1 LGITVITFRPERTG
15 SRIDL
20 RGNGASLAPADPSLS
35 KMDASADNAD
45 KGEKY

>member
-20 RGNGASLAPADPSLS
+20 RGNGAHWRLPTHR
-35 KMDASADNAD
+35 
-45 KGEKY
+45 